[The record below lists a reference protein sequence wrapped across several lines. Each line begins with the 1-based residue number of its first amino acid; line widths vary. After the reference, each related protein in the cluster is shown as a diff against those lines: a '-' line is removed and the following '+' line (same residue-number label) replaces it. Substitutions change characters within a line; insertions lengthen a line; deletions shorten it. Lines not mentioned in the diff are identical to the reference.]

1 MSEWDEATKAAAK
14 HADDIALLG
23 AGVGAAILRL
33 AIYSGPPRPI
43 GAAAIDSVV
52 MCAIGLACGEVVIAL
67 TDNLRLGLAAG
78 VLSGIVGWEGIKTLI
93 MSRAGKPHS

>member
-1 MSEWDEATKAAAK
+1 MSEWDEATKATAK

-52 MCAIGLACGEVVIAL
+52 MCAVGLERRGL
-67 TDNLRLGLAAG
+67 DNTRIIPSSILILFLA
-78 VLSGIVGWEGIKTLI
+78 
-93 MSRAGKPHS
+93 